1 MQDLQVQENFLP
13 DSSTRSSKP
22 CGKRTRPW
30 VKVLAVLVMLVF
42 LGAVAGVLCWYFTG
56 DDRSTNELQEGKA
69 VRVYS
74 GHLSLGN
81 VQYSRQ
87 FEDPRS
93 KEFRSLAGKL
103 EQMINSTCQTIP
115 DLSPYFVNAR
125 IFDYSDGAQVLAYYF
140 ATFEVPPEDR
150 EVLTKFSED
159 ALTRP
164 LQEGILSM
172 SRLST
177 RDVIVRSVTS
187 SLANPDLVVAPEER
201 DCYHALW
208 AAGRLQEFTSPG
220 YDGNGYPNNVH
231 CQWVLRADQDHVI
244 YLEFQDF
251 NTDDDC
257 GNDFVMVHDSLSPAE
272 DDVITKKCGKRP
284 SSHHLAVLSSGPVM
298 LVTLLSDE
306 SARYRG
312 FKATFHQ
319 LPRMTQCGGTLTAI
333 AGNFST
339 PYYPAFY
346 PPNINCVWT
355 IKVPSDMKIRMK
367 FEMFRME
374 EPGVQNRNCIKDYME
389 INEKRYCGD
398 YPLLNL
404 KFDVSEVQIRF
415 HSDESHTDK
424 GFVGKYAA
432 FNPSNPCPGEFACR
446 SGLCISQSLRCD
458 GWNDCGDL
466 SDELNCHCG
475 PDQFTCANGI
485 CKPKLWTCDRVNDCG
500 DFSDEKACECDKDQW
515 KCADGNCI
523 PKEQACDGKLNCADG
538 SDEAV
543 CEEATVCTQFNFRCA
558 DGTCVHRANAE
569 CDGQKDCDD
578 GSDENNCFPGCGTQP
593 FKQSRIVGG
602 MSADVGEWPWQISLH
617 FQTYGH
623 VCGAS
628 VISEDWLVSA
638 AHCFL
643 DMYDDSSSWLA
654 YGGLNF
660 QGEPTVQLRKIKQ
673 IIKHPRYNEDT
684 YDYDIAVLR
693 LERPFDLRPKLQPI
707 CLPDVSHTFPA
718 GKSCWVTGWG
728 AMYEGGSS
736 SISLQKAEVKIINDT
751 VCSVVTEGQVTSRML
766 CCGYLTGAIDA
777 CQGDSGGP
785 LSCQEKGKW
794 FLAGIVSWG
803 EGCARKNKP
812 GVYSRVT
819 KLREWIREQTSL

>member
-1 MQDLQVQENFLP
+1 PPLVLLAFSERLLPFLP
-13 DSSTRSSKP
+13 CDTSPSP
-22 CGKRTRPW
+22 
-30 VKVLAVLVMLVF
+30 
-42 LGAVAGVLCWYFTG
+42 
-56 DDRSTNELQEGKA
+56 LQ
-69 VRVYS
+69 
-74 GHLSLGN
+74 
-81 VQYSRQ
+81 
-87 FEDPRS
+87 
-93 KEFRSLAGKL
+93 
-103 EQMINSTCQTIP
+103 INSTCQTIP

-172 SRLST
+172 SRLSN
-177 RDVIVRSVTS
+177 RDIVVRSVTS

-201 DCYHALW
+201 DCYHDLR
-208 AAGRLQEFTSPG
+208 AAGGLQEFTSPG

-319 LPRMTQCGGTLTAI
+319 LPHMTQCGGTLTAI

-374 EPGVQNRNCIKDYME
+374 EPGVWSRNCIKDYME
-389 INEKRYCGD
+389 INGKRYCGD
-398 YPLLNL
+398 YSLLNF
-404 KFDVSEVQIRF
+404 KFDVSEVQIWF

-485 CKPKLWTCDRVNDCG
+485 CKPKLWACDRVNDCG
-500 DFSDEKACECDKDQW
+500 DFSDEKAC
-515 KCADGNCI
+515 
-523 PKEQACDGKLNCADG
+523 
-538 SDEAV
+538 
-543 CEEATVCTQFNFRCA
+543 
-558 DGTCVHRANAE
+558 
-569 CDGQKDCDD
+569 
-578 GSDENNCFPGCGTQP
+578 
-593 FKQSRIVGG
+593 
-602 MSADVGEWPWQISLH
+602 GER
-617 FQTYGH
+617 
-623 VCGAS
+623 
-628 VISEDWLVSA
+628 D
-638 AHCFL
+638 
-643 DMYDDSSSWLA
+643 
-654 YGGLNF
+654 
-660 QGEPTVQLRKIKQ
+660 
-673 IIKHPRYNEDT
+673 
-684 YDYDIAVLR
+684 
-693 LERPFDLRPKLQPI
+693 
-707 CLPDVSHTFPA
+707 
-718 GKSCWVTGWG
+718 
-728 AMYEGGSS
+728 

-766 CCGYLTGAIDA
+766 CSGYLTGAIDA